1 MRETDVLKLVSGVR
15 RVELRR
21 WVEQGWVLPE
31 TRSGE
36 LWFREIDIARLQLVR
51 EIRRDMAIAEEG
63 VPTVLSLMD
72 QVYGLRQE
80 LRRLAEAVDAQPG
93 QVKKA
98 IAEHLR
104 EG

>member
-1 MRETDVLKLVSGVR
+1 MRESEVLQIISDVR

-21 WVEQGWVLPE
+21 WVDQGWVLPE

-36 LWFREIDIARLQLVR
+36 LWYREIDIARLRLVR

-72 QVYGLRQE
+72 QVYGLRKE

>member
-1 MRETDVLKLVSGVR
+1 MEIDVLKIVSGVR

-31 TRSGE
+31 TRGGE
-36 LWFREIDIARLQLVR
+36 LWFREIDVARLQLVR

-98 IAEHLR
+98 IADHMR
-104 EG
+104 ER

>member
-1 MRETDVLKLVSGVR
+1 MRETDVLKLISGVR

-21 WVEQGWVLPE
+21 WVELGWVLPE
-31 TRSGE
+31 SRHGE
-36 LWFREIDIARLQLVR
+36 LWFREIDVARLRLVR
-51 EIRRDMAIAEEG
+51 EIRQDMAIAEDG

-72 QVYGLRQE
+72 QVYGLRKE

-98 IAEHLR
+98 IAEHMR
-104 EG
+104 DR

>member
-1 MRETDVLKLVSGVR
+1 MREIDVLKIVSGVR

-36 LWFREIDIARLQLVR
+36 LWFREIDVARLQLVR

-98 IAEHLR
+98 IADHMR
-104 EG
+104 ER

>member
-1 MRETDVLKLVSGVR
+1 MREIDVLKIVSGVR

-31 TRSGE
+31 TRNGE
-36 LWFREIDIARLQLVR
+36 LWFREIDVARLQLVR

-98 IAEHLR
+98 IADHMR
-104 EG
+104 ER